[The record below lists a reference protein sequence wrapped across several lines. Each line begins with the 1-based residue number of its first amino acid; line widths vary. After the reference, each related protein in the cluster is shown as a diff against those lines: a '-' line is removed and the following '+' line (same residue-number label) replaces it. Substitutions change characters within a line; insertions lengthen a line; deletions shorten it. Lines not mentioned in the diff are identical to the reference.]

1 MVKLIVSQQFV
12 CEGHSQGWRM
22 FRADTEPIAQTGKE
36 LWLGSACSGSL
47 HGMKGNRFFLQ
58 LSQVLL
64 LVCVIR

>member
-1 MVKLIVSQQFV
+1 MVNLTVSQQFV

-36 LWLGSACSGSL
+36 LWLGSASL